1 MGRQSSAA
9 PIILALGIGLGFLLG
24 DATVSAMQVRRT
36 LAAAPPREVR
46 TSEFDRGRLWAVA
59 HPRPTDARACPQ
71 ASLLFLIG
79 CLAAP

>member
-1 MGRQSSAA
+1 MGRRSSAA

-36 LAAAPPREVR
+36 PAAAPPPEVR
-46 TSEFDRGRLWAVA
+46 TSQFDRGRLWAA
-59 HPRPTDARACPQ
+59 QHPRPADVGACPQ